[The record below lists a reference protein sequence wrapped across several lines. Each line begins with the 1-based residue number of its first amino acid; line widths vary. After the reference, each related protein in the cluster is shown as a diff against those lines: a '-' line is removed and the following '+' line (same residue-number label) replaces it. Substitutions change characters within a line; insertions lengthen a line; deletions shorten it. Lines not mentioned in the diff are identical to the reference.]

1 MSDYPHIKAL
11 FLAHG
16 YKKCCSVF
24 AAEIPFVF
32 LEAPKMADKPKREL
46 PSQLKQLLALDVKLS
61 KEVMEAVNRLAKN
74 VISQVVDI
82 LLDGRC
88 V

>member
-1 MSDYPHIKAL
+1 LLTDTKSAVPSSLLI
-11 FLAHG
+11 FR
-16 YKKCCSVF
+16 SF
-24 AAEIPFVF
+24 F

-74 VISQVVDI
+74 VISQAVDI